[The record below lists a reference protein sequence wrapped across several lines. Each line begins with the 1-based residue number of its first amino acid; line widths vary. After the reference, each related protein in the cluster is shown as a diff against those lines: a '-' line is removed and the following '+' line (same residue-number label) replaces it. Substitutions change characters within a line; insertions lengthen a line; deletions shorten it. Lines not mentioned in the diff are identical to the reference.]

1 MTNSSVNLP
10 EKYWDQ
16 FRLSNDDLEFLYN
29 HLLEIETPLTP
40 EELVR
45 AVVVERIQV
54 EKKKLET
61 LPKQG
66 VEKYKPANHYEP
78 DQDLVFTGGTNQTG
92 KVLSVRAGNNPEI
105 GTFEVIAV
113 RFEDGAEKQ
122 FAAGLADHRLNQIAD
137 EVKEE
142 DPALNPDWVME
153 HFGAGLE
160 ESIGQEL
167 ETNPDLVRIAGK
179 WFPSA
184 LLVDINIGFLNLA
197 EAVLEMAGG
206 GPLSTCEIIDQIELP
221 ADSNQNLTEFSF
233 NRALQEDGRFDEVGP
248 SGEVLWFL
256 RRLEPDAIQNT
267 PALLKHNTFTY
278 DHNAI
283 QPLKELLRGKVA
295 DEIEPEFSSGFGK
308 SNEVA
313 ISLIFPHWRSG
324 TLPLV
329 GQIRK
334 LFPTAMESFRVQ
346 FTFVDGNS
354 GKKFPGWVNVP
365 ERYAYGLKEWYEE
378 QGVFPG
384 CIIHIQRG
392 AQPGE
397 VTVRVEKRRVAKDW
411 VRTALVGADGGV
423 VFALL
428 KQPVPA
434 TFDERMG
441 VVVPDAAAVEKIWD
455 LSNRQKGT
463 LEHTVQTTMRELAKI
478 NPQGQV
484 HALELYSAV
493 NITRR
498 CPPGIIL
505 SLLAEGNWATYLGD
519 LYFRLNDGDL
529 EANDDE

>member
-1 MTNSSVNLP
+1 MINTIENLP
-10 EKYWDQ
+10 ENYWDQ
-16 FRLSNDDLEFLYN
+16 FRLSAEDLEFLYN

-40 EELVR
+40 EELVQ
-45 AVVVERIQV
+45 AVVVERIRV
-54 EKKKLET
+54 EKKRIES
-61 LPKQG
+61 LPKAKVQSYRP
-66 VEKYKPANHYEP
+66 ENHYEP
-78 DQDLVFTGGTNQTG
+78 AQELVFNSEGGQRAAVT
-92 KVLSVRAGNNPEI
+92 SVRPGNNPEI
-105 GTFEVIAV
+105 GEFEVINV
-113 RFEDGAEKQ
+113 RFDDGAEKSY
-122 FAAGLADHRLNQIAD
+122 AASLKEHSLNQMAQA
-137 EVKEE
+137 VAEE
-142 DPALNPDWVME
+142 DKNLDSKWVME
-153 HFGAGLE
+153 TYGANLE
-160 ESIGQEL
+160 ESISQEL
-167 ETNPDLVRIAGK
+167 ETNPDLVRIAGR
-179 WFPSA
+179 WFPTA

-248 SGEVLWFL
+248 SGEVLWYL
-256 RRLEPDAIQNT
+256 RRLEPEAIQNT
-267 PALLKHNTFTY
+267 PSFLKHNTFQY
-278 DHNAI
+278 DQSNL
-283 QPLKELLRGKVA
+283 QPFKELLRGKVA
-295 DEIEPEFSSGFGK
+295 DEIEPEYSAGFGK
-308 SNEVA
+308 TNEVT

-334 LFPTAMESFRVQ
+334 LFPTAIESLRVQ
-346 FTFVDGNS
+346 FTFVDGNT

-384 CIIHIQRG
+384 CIIQIQRG
-392 AQPGE
+392 PQPGE
-397 VTVRVEKRRVAKDW
+397 VTVRVEKRRVTKDW

-428 KQPVPA
+428 KQPIPA
-434 TFDERMG
+434 SFDERMA
-441 VVVPDAAAVEKIWD
+441 VAVPDPAAVEKIWD

-463 LEHTVQTTMRELAKI
+463 LEHTVQNTMRELAKI

-484 HALELYSAV
+484 HAVELYSAV
-493 NITRR
+493 NISRR
-498 CPPGIIL
+498 CPPGVIL
-505 SLLAEGNWATYLGD
+505 SLLVEGTWATYLGD